1 MFVLNYLKLHIC
13 HHVIGIAIKLKVVT
27 PPKHSIDL
35 QFNKK
40 QTEEEI
46 EQQKVVKHLYDDYIY
61 TKLICTIKKQIVVF
75 LLNLY
80 YNYSK

>member
-40 QTEEEI
+40 QN
-46 EQQKVVKHLYDDYIY
+46 KG
-61 TKLICTIKKQIVVF
+61 KLG
-75 LLNLY
+75 NLR
-80 YNYSK
+80 K